1 MLKQVKNMFTLT
13 VFLKVRNFT
22 LQGLSEPF
30 YIKGVQ
36 KQPFVD
42 DLQNK
47 CSWKFCKTH
56 MPIGTPSQVFSYV
69 FCEIFK
75 NTYFLT
81 TPQN

>member
-47 CSWKFCKTH
+47 CS
-56 MPIGTPSQVFSYV
+56 
-69 FCEIFK
+69 
-75 NTYFLT
+75 
-81 TPQN
+81 